1 MNVRRRAARKELA
14 ESPVG
19 GPATV
24 PLLDLTRYE
33 EKLRGE
39 ISQAVA
45 AVFASGKFILGPANE
60 AFERAF
66 ASRLGVGHA
75 LGVSSGTDALLVAL
89 MALGVEPGD
98 EVITS
103 PFTFF
108 ASAGAVARLGARP
121 VFVDIE
127 PDGFTLDPARLES
140 AITPRTKAI
149 EPVHLFGQC
158 ADMTAILSIANR
170 RGIPVLEDACQAVGA
185 AHRGRLAGTMGRV
198 AAFSF
203 YPTKNLGA
211 AGDAGAVV
219 TDDDRLAER
228 VRALR
233 VHGSLGADRHEG
245 VGGNFRMDA
254 VQAAVIAAKL
264 PYLDEWNRRRR
275 EIAALYGELLGD
287 AARAGR
293 LTLPEER
300 PGERHVFHQYVVRI
314 ADRDRVG
321 RELES
326 RGIATSA
333 LYAVPL
339 HRQECFSSLGYG
351 PGSFPAAERASREA
365 LALPIFPQL
374 FDEEIARVAEALLDC
389 LD

>member
-1 MNVRRRAARKELA
+1 MNVRRRTARTELA
-14 ESPVG
+14 ASPRG
-19 GPATV
+19 GPVDV

-39 ISQAVA
+39 ISEAVA
-45 AVFASGKFILGPANE
+45 GVFASGKFILGPANE
-60 AFERAF
+60 AFEKAF
-66 ASRLGVGHA
+66 ASTLGVKHA

-89 MALGVEPGD
+89 IALGVAPGD

-127 PDGFTLDPARLES
+127 SDSFTLDPARLES
-140 AITPRTKAI
+140 AITPRTKVI

-158 ADMTAILSIANR
+158 TEMTSILSIANR

-185 AHRGRLAGTMGRV
+185 THRGRLAGTMGRL

-233 VHGSLGADRHEG
+233 VHGSFGADRHQG

-254 VQAAVIAAKL
+254 VQAAVIGAKL
-264 PYLDEWNRRRR
+264 PYLNGWNRRRH
-275 EIAALYGELLGD
+275 EIAAVYGDLLGE

-293 LTLPEER
+293 LTLPTEK
-300 PGERHVFHQYVVRI
+300 PGERHVFHQYVVQI
-314 ADRDRVG
+314 PDRDRIG
-321 RELES
+321 RELQL

-333 LYAVPL
+333 LYSVPL
-339 HRQECFSSLGYG
+339 HQQECFSSLGYG
-351 PGSFPAAERASREA
+351 LGSFPAAERASQEA

-374 FDEEIARVAEALLDC
+374 LDEEIDRVAEALLDF
-389 LD
+389 LT